1 MRVAIQFTPLK
12 KEAGIMFESLG
23 DRLQSTFKKLKGQ
36 GKLTESNVSDTLR
49 EVRRAFLEAD
59 VNYKVTREFIEQ
71 IKTRTLGQEV
81 LGSLTPE
88 LQIARIIGEELTQLM
103 GNKAEKIRI
112 APSGPTVVMLVG
124 LQGAGKTTVA
134 AKLALKFRKD
144 GRKPLLVAADVYRPA
159 AIKQLQ
165 ILGEQTET
173 PVFSM
178 GTDTSPVKIAEASVK
193 EALAHG
199 HNCVI
204 IDTAGRLHIDGT
216 LMGELRQ
223 IKERVELT
231 EILLIV
237 DAMTGQDAVNVAE
250 NFNNDLEIDGVI
262 LTKMDGDARGGA
274 ALSIR
279 HVTQKPIKF
288 IGVGEKIEAAA
299 LEEFHPERM
308 SSRILGQGDF
318 QTLLERAEDVF
329 SEDQAKELERKL
341 TEQKGLDFDDFLTQ
355 LEQLKN
361 MGPLDQ
367 LMDLMPFKNQLPV
380 QNLTPDESHL
390 QTAKAII
397 HSMTLEER
405 KNPRLL
411 DRSRK
416 LRISK
421 GSGTTVN
428 QINMLVSQLQM
439 MNRMLNQQA
448 AMAMPQMGQKMGALP
463 RPKRK
468 ARKPRKRKR
477 RR

>member
-1 MRVAIQFTPLK
+1 
-12 KEAGIMFESLG
+12 MFESLN

-36 GKLTESNVSDTLR
+36 GKLTENNISETLR

-59 VNYKVTREFIEQ
+59 VNYKVTREFIER
-71 IKTRTLGQEV
+71 IKVRALGQEV

-103 GNKAEKIRI
+103 GNSAEKIQI
-112 APSGPTVVMLVG
+112 ASNGPTVVMLVG

-134 AKLALKFRKD
+134 AKLALRFRKE

-159 AIKQLQ
+159 AIKQLEV
-165 ILGEQTET
+165 LGEQTET

-178 GTDTSPVKIAEASVK
+178 GTEVSPVEIAAASVK
-193 EALAHG
+193 AALAHG

-204 IDTAGRLHIDGT
+204 IDTAGRLHVDDE

-223 IKERVELT
+223 IREQVT
-231 EILLIV
+231 PSEILLIV

-250 NFNNDLEIDGVI
+250 SFNNDLDIDGVI

-279 HVTQKPIKF
+279 HITEKPIKF
-288 IGVGEKIEAAA
+288 IGVGEKIEAAS

-318 QTLLERAEDVF
+318 QTLLEKAEEVF
-329 SEDQAKELERKL
+329 TEDQAKELERKL
-341 TEQKGLDFDDFLTQ
+341 VENKGLDFNDFLTQ

-380 QNLTPDESHL
+380 KNLTPDESL
-390 QTAKAII
+390 LGTAKAII
-397 HSMTLEER
+397 QSMTLEER

-428 QINMLVSQLQM
+428 QLNMLVSQLQM
-439 MNRMLNQQA
+439 MNRMLNQQT
-448 AMAMPQMGQKMGALP
+448 AMPQMGASLNKKIGRKMGALP

-468 ARKPRKRKR
+468 PSRKPRKRKR

>member
-1 MRVAIQFTPLK
+1 
-12 KEAGIMFESLG
+12 MFESLG
-23 DRLQSTFKKLKGQ
+23 NRLQSTLKRIKGQ
-36 GKLTESNVSDTLR
+36 GKLTESNISDTLR

-103 GNKAEKIRI
+103 GSKAEKITI

-134 AKLALKFRKD
+134 AKLALKFRKE

-165 ILGEQTET
+165 VLGEQTET

-178 GTDTSPVKIAEASVK
+178 GTDASPVKIAEASVK

-204 IDTAGRLHIDGT
+204 IDTAGRLHVNDE
-216 LMGELRQ
+216 LMDELRQ
-223 IKERVELT
+223 IKEGVNPSEV
-231 EILLIV
+231 LLIV

-250 NFNNDLEIDGVI
+250 NFNNDLNIDGVI

-279 HVTQKPIKF
+279 HITHKPIKF
-288 IGVGEKIEAAA
+288 VGVGEKIEAAA

-308 SSRILGQGDF
+308 ASRILGQGDF
-318 QTLLERAEDVF
+318 QTLLEKAEEVF

-341 TEQKGLDFDDFLTQ
+341 IESKGLDFTDFLTQ

-367 LMDLMPFKNQLPV
+367 LLDLMPFKNQLPV

-397 HSMTLEER
+397 HSMTPEER

-428 QINMLVSQLQM
+428 QVNMLISQLQM

-448 AMAMPQMGQKMGALP
+448 AMAMPQMGTGLKMGRKMGTLP
-463 RPKRK
+463 GQKRK
-468 ARKPRKRKR
+468 AARKPRKRR
-477 RR
+477 RRR

>member
-1 MRVAIQFTPLK
+1 
-12 KEAGIMFESLG
+12 MFESLG
-23 DRLQSTFKKLKGQ
+23 DRLQNTFKKLKGQ
-36 GKLTESNVSDTLR
+36 GKLTENNISDTLR

-59 VNYKVTREFIEQ
+59 VNYKVTREFIER
-71 IKTRTLGQEV
+71 IKVRALGQEV

-103 GNKAEKIRI
+103 GNKAEKIQM
-112 APSGPTVVMLVG
+112 APSGLTVVMLVG

-134 AKLALKFRKD
+134 AKLALRFRKD

-165 ILGEQTET
+165 VLGEQTET

-178 GTDTSPVKIAEASVK
+178 GTEVSPVKIAEASVK

-204 IDTAGRLHIDGT
+204 IDTAGRLHIDET

-223 IKERVELT
+223 IKKRVELT

-341 TEQKGLDFDDFLTQ
+341 TENKGLDFDDFLTQ

-367 LMDLMPFKNQLPV
+367 LMDLMPFKNQLPIKD
-380 QNLTPDESHL
+380 LTPDESHL
-390 QTAKAII
+390 RTAKAII
-397 HSMTLEER
+397 QSMTLEER

-416 LRISK
+416 LRISN

-448 AMAMPQMGQKMGALP
+448 SMAMPQMGASLNKKMGQKLGALP
-463 RPKRK
+463 RPKGK
-468 ARKPRKRKR
+468 AARKPRKRKR
-477 RR
+477 RK

>member
-1 MRVAIQFTPLK
+1 
-12 KEAGIMFESLG
+12 MFESLG
-23 DRLQSTFKKLKGQ
+23 DRLQNTLKKIKGQ
-36 GKLTESNVSDTLR
+36 GKLTESNISDTLR

-59 VNYKVTREFIEQ
+59 VNYKVTREFIDR
-71 IKTRTLGQEV
+71 IKERALGQEV

-103 GNKAEKIRI
+103 GSKAEKINI
-112 APSGPTVVMLVG
+112 APSGPTVVMLAG

-134 AKLALKFRKD
+134 AKLALRFRKE

-165 ILGEQTET
+165 VLGEQTDT

-178 GTDTSPVKIAEASVK
+178 GTDVSPVDIAAASVK

-204 IDTAGRLHIDGT
+204 IDTAGRLHIDDT

-223 IKERVELT
+223 IKERVEPT

-250 NFNNDLEIDGVI
+250 NFNSDLEIDGVI

-279 HVTQKPIKF
+279 HITQKPIKF

-308 SSRILGQGDF
+308 SSRIIGQGDF
-318 QTLLERAEDVF
+318 QTLLEKAEEVF

-380 QNLTPDESHL
+380 KNLTPDESHL

-463 RPKRK
+463 RPKGK
-468 ARKPRKRKR
+468 AARKPRKRKR

>member
-1 MRVAIQFTPLK
+1 
-12 KEAGIMFESLG
+12 MFESLG
-23 DRLQSTFKKLKGQ
+23 DRLQSTLKKIKGQ

-59 VNYKVTREFIEQ
+59 VNYKVTREFIDR
-71 IKTRTLGQEV
+71 IKERALGQEV

-103 GNKAEKIRI
+103 GNKAEKINI
-112 APSGPTVVMLVG
+112 APSGPTVVMLAG

-134 AKLALKFRKD
+134 AKLALRFRKE

-165 ILGEQTET
+165 VLGEQTET

-178 GTDTSPVKIAEASVK
+178 GTDVSPVDIAAASVD

-204 IDTAGRLHIDGT
+204 IDTAGRLHIDDT
-216 LMGELRQ
+216 LMGELQQ
-223 IKERVELT
+223 IKERVEPT

-250 NFNNDLEIDGVI
+250 NFNSDLEIDGVI

-279 HVTQKPIKF
+279 HITQKPIKF

-308 SSRILGQGDF
+308 SSRILGEGDF
-318 QTLLERAEDVF
+318 QTLLEKAEEVF

-380 QNLTPDESHL
+380 KNLTPDESHL

-468 ARKPRKRKR
+468 PARKPRRRKR

>member
-1 MRVAIQFTPLK
+1 
-12 KEAGIMFESLG
+12 MFESLG
-23 DRLQSTFKKLKGQ
+23 DRLQNTLKKIRGQ
-36 GKLTESNVSDTLR
+36 GKLTESNISDTLR

-71 IKTRTLGQEV
+71 IKARTLGQEV

-88 LQIARIIGEELTQLM
+88 LQIARIIGEELTRLM
-103 GNKAEKIRI
+103 GSKAEKITI

-165 ILGEQTET
+165 VLGEQTDT

-178 GTDTSPVKIAEASVK
+178 GIGVSPVKIAEASVK

-204 IDTAGRLHIDGT
+204 IDTAGRLHVNDE

-223 IKERVELT
+223 IKEGVNPSEV
-231 EILLIV
+231 LLIV

-250 NFNNDLEIDGVI
+250 NFNNDLDIDGVI

-279 HVTQKPIKF
+279 HITHKPIKF
-288 IGVGEKIEAAA
+288 IGVGEKIEASS

-308 SSRILGQGDF
+308 ASRILGQGDF
-318 QTLLERAEDVF
+318 QTLLEKAEEVF
-329 SEDQAKELERKL
+329 TEDQAKEL
-341 TEQKGLDFDDFLTQ
+341 D
-355 LEQLKN
+355 
-361 MGPLDQ
+361 
-367 LMDLMPFKNQLPV
+367 
-380 QNLTPDESHL
+380 
-390 QTAKAII
+390 
-397 HSMTLEER
+397 
-405 KNPRLL
+405 
-411 DRSRK
+411 
-416 LRISK
+416 
-421 GSGTTVN
+421 VN
-428 QINMLVSQLQM
+428 S
-439 MNRMLNQQA
+439 
-448 AMAMPQMGQKMGALP
+448 
-463 RPKRK
+463 
-468 ARKPRKRKR
+468 
-477 RR
+477 

>member
-1 MRVAIQFTPLK
+1 
-12 KEAGIMFESLG
+12 MFESLS

-36 GKLTESNVSDTLR
+36 GKLTENNISDTLR

-71 IKTRTLGQEV
+71 IKVRALGQEV

-103 GNKAEKIRI
+103 GDTAEKIQI

-134 AKLALKFRKD
+134 AKLALRFHKE

-165 ILGEQTET
+165 VLGEQTET
-173 PVFSM
+173 SVFSM
-178 GTDTSPVKIAEASVK
+178 GTEVSPVEIAEASVT
-193 EALAHG
+193 EALANG

-204 IDTAGRLHIDGT
+204 IDTAGRLHVDDE

-223 IKERVELT
+223 IKESVNPS

-250 NFNNDLEIDGVI
+250 NFNNDLDIDGVI

-279 HVTQKPIKF
+279 HITQKPIKF
-288 IGVGEKIEAAA
+288 IGVGEKIEAAS

-308 SSRILGQGDF
+308 ASRILGQGDF
-318 QTLLERAEDVF
+318 QTLLEKAEDLF

-341 TEQKGLDFDDFLTQ
+341 TENKGLDFNDFLTQ

-397 HSMTLEER
+397 QSMTLEER

-439 MNRMLNQQA
+439 MNRMLNQQT
-448 AMAMPQMGQKMGALP
+448 AMAMPQMGQKIGALP

-468 ARKPRKRKR
+468 ASRKPRKRR
-477 RR
+477 RRK

>member
-1 MRVAIQFTPLK
+1 M
-12 KEAGIMFESLG
+12 MFESLS
-23 DRLQSTFKKLKGQ
+23 DRLQGTFKKLKGQ
-36 GKLTESNVSDTLR
+36 GKLTENNISDTLR

-71 IKTRTLGQEV
+71 IKVRALGQEV

-103 GNKAEKIRI
+103 GDKAEKIQI
-112 APSGPTVVMLVG
+112 ASGGPTIVMLTG

-134 AKLALKFRKD
+134 AKLALRFHKE

-165 ILGEQTET
+165 VLGEQTGT

-178 GTDTSPVKIAEASVK
+178 GTEVSPVDIAEAAVK
-193 EALAHG
+193 EASAHG

-204 IDTAGRLHIDGT
+204 IDTAGRLHVDDE

-223 IKERVELT
+223 IKARVNPS

-237 DAMTGQDAVNVAE
+237 DAMTGQDAINVAE
-250 NFNNDLEIDGVI
+250 NFNNDLDIDGVI

-279 HVTQKPIKF
+279 HITQKPIKF
-288 IGVGEKIEAAA
+288 IGVGEKIEASS

-341 TEQKGLDFDDFLTQ
+341 TENKGLDFNDFLTQ

-380 QNLTPDESHL
+380 KNLTPDESHL

-397 HSMTLEER
+397 QSMTLEER
-405 KNPRLL
+405 QNPRLL

-439 MNRMLNQQA
+439 MNRMLSQQT
-448 AMAMPQMGQKMGALP
+448 AMAMPQMGQKIGALP
-463 RPKRK
+463 RLKQK
-468 ARKPRKRKR
+468 ASRKPRKRR
-477 RR
+477 RRK

>member
-1 MRVAIQFTPLK
+1 
-12 KEAGIMFESLG
+12 MFESLG
-23 DRLQSTFKKLKGQ
+23 DRLQSTLKKLKGQ
-36 GKLTESNVSDTLR
+36 GKLTENNISDTLR

-71 IKTRTLGQEV
+71 IKGRALGQEV

-103 GNKAEKIRI
+103 GNKAEKICI
-112 APSGPTVVMLVG
+112 ASSGPTVVMLVG

-134 AKLALKFRKD
+134 AKLALRFRKE
-144 GRKPLLVAADVYRPA
+144 GRKPLLVAADIYRPA

-165 ILGEQTET
+165 VLGEQTET
-173 PVFSM
+173 PVFAM
-178 GTDTSPVKIAEASVK
+178 GTEVSPVKIAEASVE

-199 HNCVI
+199 HNCVV
-204 IDTAGRLHIDGT
+204 IDTAGRLHIDDE

-223 IKERVELT
+223 IKESVNPS

-250 NFNNDLEIDGVI
+250 NFNNDLDIDGVI

-279 HVTQKPIKF
+279 HITEKPIKF
-288 IGVGEKIEAAA
+288 IGVGEKIEAAS

-308 SSRILGQGDF
+308 SSRILGQGDV
-318 QTLLERAEDVF
+318 QTLLEKAEEVF

-341 TEQKGLDFDDFLTQ
+341 IENKGLDFEDFLTQ

-367 LMDLMPFKNQLPV
+367 LMDLMPFKNQLPIK
-380 QNLTPDESHL
+380 NLTPDESHL
-390 QTAKAII
+390 RTAKAII

-416 LRISK
+416 LRIST

-448 AMAMPQMGQKMGALP
+448 AMAMPQMGQKVGALP

-468 ARKPRKRKR
+468 VSRKPRKRKR
-477 RR
+477 RK

>member
-1 MRVAIQFTPLK
+1 
-12 KEAGIMFESLG
+12 MFESLG
-23 DRLQSTFKKLKGQ
+23 DRLQNTLKKIKGQ
-36 GKLTESNVSDTLR
+36 GKLTESNISDTLR

-59 VNYKVTREFIEQ
+59 VNYKVTREFIDR
-71 IKTRTLGQEV
+71 IKERALGQEV

-103 GNKAEKIRI
+103 GSKAEKINI
-112 APSGPTVVMLVG
+112 APSGPTVVMLAG

-134 AKLALKFRKD
+134 AKLALRFRKE

-165 ILGEQTET
+165 VLGEQTDT

-178 GTDTSPVKIAEASVK
+178 GTDVSPVDIAAASVD

-204 IDTAGRLHIDGT
+204 IDTAGRLHIDDT

-223 IKERVELT
+223 IKERVEPT

-250 NFNNDLEIDGVI
+250 NFNSDLEIDGVI

-279 HVTQKPIKF
+279 HITQKPIKF

-318 QTLLERAEDVF
+318 QTLLEKAEEVF

-380 QNLTPDESHL
+380 KNLTPDESHL

-468 ARKPRKRKR
+468 AARKPRKRKR

>member
-1 MRVAIQFTPLK
+1 
-12 KEAGIMFESLG
+12 MFESLG
-23 DRLQSTFKKLKGQ
+23 DRLQSTLKKIKGQ
-36 GKLTESNVSDTLR
+36 GKLTESNISDTLR

-59 VNYKVTREFIEQ
+59 VNYKVTREFIDR
-71 IKTRTLGQEV
+71 IKERALGQEV

-88 LQIARIIGEELTQLM
+88 LQIAQIIGEELTQLM
-103 GNKAEKIRI
+103 GSKAEKINI
-112 APSGPTVVMLVG
+112 APSGPTVVLLAG

-134 AKLALKFRKD
+134 AKLALRFRKD

-165 ILGEQTET
+165 VLGEQTDT

-178 GTDTSPVKIAEASVK
+178 GTDVSPVDIAAASVD

-204 IDTAGRLHIDGT
+204 IDTAGRLHIDDT

-223 IKERVELT
+223 IKERVEPS

-279 HVTQKPIKF
+279 YITQKPIKF

-318 QTLLERAEDVF
+318 QTLLEKAEEVF

-380 QNLTPDESHL
+380 KNLTPDESHL

-468 ARKPRKRKR
+468 AARKPRKRKR

>member
-1 MRVAIQFTPLK
+1 
-12 KEAGIMFESLG
+12 MFESLG

-36 GKLTESNVSDTLR
+36 GKLTENNISDTLR

-59 VNYKVTREFIEQ
+59 VNYKVTREFIER
-71 IKTRTLGQEV
+71 IKVRALGQEV

-103 GNKAEKIRI
+103 GDKAEKIQI

-134 AKLALKFRKD
+134 AKLALRFRKD

-165 ILGEQTET
+165 VLGEQTET

-178 GTDTSPVKIAEASVK
+178 GTEVSPVKIAEASVK

-204 IDTAGRLHIDGT
+204 IDTAGRLHIDDE

-223 IKERVELT
+223 IKEQVT
-231 EILLIV
+231 PSEILLIV

-250 NFNNDLEIDGVI
+250 NFNNDLDIDGVI

-279 HVTQKPIKF
+279 HITEKPIKF
-288 IGVGEKIEAAA
+288 IGVGEKIEAAS

-308 SSRILGQGDF
+308 SSRILGQGDV
-318 QTLLERAEDVF
+318 QTLLEKAEEIF
-329 SEDQAKELERKL
+329 TEDQAKELERKL
-341 TEQKGLDFDDFLTQ
+341 VENKGLDFNDFLTQ

-367 LMDLMPFKNQLPV
+367 LMDLIPFKNQLPV

-397 HSMTLEER
+397 QSMTIEER
-405 KNPRLL
+405 KTPRLL

-448 AMAMPQMGQKMGALP
+448 TMAMPQMGASLNKKMGRKIGAAP

-468 ARKPRKRKR
+468 AARKPRKRKR
-477 RR
+477 RK

>member
-1 MRVAIQFTPLK
+1 
-12 KEAGIMFESLG
+12 MFESLG
-23 DRLQSTFKKLKGQ
+23 DRLQSTLKKIKGQ

-49 EVRRAFLEAD
+49 EVRRALLEAD
-59 VNYKVTREFIEQ
+59 VNYKVTREFIDR
-71 IKTRTLGQEV
+71 IKERALGQEV

-88 LQIARIIGEELTQLM
+88 LQIAQIIGEELTQLM
-103 GNKAEKIRI
+103 GNKAEKINI
-112 APSGPTVVMLVG
+112 APSGPTVVMLAG

-134 AKLALKFRKD
+134 AKLALRFRKD

-165 ILGEQTET
+165 VLGEQTET

-178 GTDTSPVKIAEASVK
+178 GTDVSPVDIAEASVD

-204 IDTAGRLHIDGT
+204 IDTAGRLHIDDT

-223 IKERVELT
+223 IKERVEPT

-250 NFNNDLEIDGVI
+250 NFNSDLEIDGVI

-279 HVTQKPIKF
+279 HITQKPIKF

-308 SSRILGQGDF
+308 SSRILGEGDF
-318 QTLLERAEDVF
+318 QTLLEKAEEVF

-380 QNLTPDESHL
+380 KNLTPDESHL

-468 ARKPRKRKR
+468 AGRKPRRRKR

>member
-1 MRVAIQFTPLK
+1 
-12 KEAGIMFESLG
+12 MFENLS
-23 DRLQSTFKKLKGQ
+23 DRLQSTLKKLKGQ
-36 GKLTESNVSDTLR
+36 GRLTESNISDSLR

-59 VNYKVTREFIEQ
+59 VNYKVTREFIER
-71 IKTRTLGQEV
+71 IKTRSLGQEV
-81 LGSLTPE
+81 MGSLTPE

-103 GNKAEKIRI
+103 GNQAEKIRI

-124 LQGAGKTTVA
+124 LQGGGKTTVA
-134 AKLALKFRKD
+134 AKLALKFRKE
-144 GRKPLLVAADVYRPA
+144 GRSPMLVAADVYRPA
-159 AIKQLQ
+159 AVKQLQ
-165 ILGEQTET
+165 VLGEQTGT

-178 GTDTSPVKIAEASVK
+178 GTDVSPVKISESAVK
-193 EALAHG
+193 EALTRA

-204 IDTAGRLHIDGT
+204 IDTAGRLHIDAA
-216 LMGELRQ
+216 LMGELQR
-223 IKERVELT
+223 IKDTVAPA
-231 EILLIV
+231 EILLVV

-250 NFNNDLEIDGVI
+250 NFNNDLDIDGVI

-279 HVTQKPIKF
+279 YITQKPIKF
-288 IGVGEKIEAAA
+288 ISVGEKIEAAA

-308 SSRILGQGDF
+308 ASRILGQGDF
-318 QTLLERAEDVF
+318 QTLLEKAEEVF
-329 SEDQAKELERKL
+329 SEDQAKALEQKL
-341 TEQKGLDFDDFLTQ
+341 TENKGLDFNDFLTQ
-355 LEQLKN
+355 LEQIKN

-367 LMDLMPFKNQLPV
+367 LMDLIPFKNQLPV
-380 QNLTPDESHL
+380 KNLEPDESHL
-390 QTAKAII
+390 KYAKAII
-397 HSMTLEER
+397 QSMTPEER
-405 KNPRLL
+405 RNPPLL

-428 QINMLVSQLQM
+428 QVNMLVSQLRL

-448 AMAMPQMGQKMGALP
+448 SLAMPQLGQKMGSLP

-477 RR
+477 RKSR

>member
-1 MRVAIQFTPLK
+1 
-12 KEAGIMFESLG
+12 MFESLG
-23 DRLQSTFKKLKGQ
+23 DRLQNTLKKIKGQ
-36 GKLTESNVSDTLR
+36 GKLTESNISDTLR

-59 VNYKVTREFIEQ
+59 VNYKVTREFIDR
-71 IKTRTLGQEV
+71 IKGRALGQEV

-103 GNKAEKIRI
+103 GSKAEKINI
-112 APSGPTVVMLVG
+112 APSGPTVVMLAG

-134 AKLALKFRKD
+134 AKLALRFRKE

-165 ILGEQTET
+165 ILGEQTDT

-178 GTDTSPVKIAEASVK
+178 GTDVSPVDIAAASVD

-204 IDTAGRLHIDGT
+204 IDTAGRLHIDDT

-223 IKERVELT
+223 IKERVEPT

-250 NFNNDLEIDGVI
+250 NFNSDLEIDGVI

-279 HVTQKPIKF
+279 HITQKPIKF

-318 QTLLERAEDVF
+318 QTLLEKAEEVF

-380 QNLTPDESHL
+380 KNLTPDESHL

-468 ARKPRKRKR
+468 AARKPRKRKR